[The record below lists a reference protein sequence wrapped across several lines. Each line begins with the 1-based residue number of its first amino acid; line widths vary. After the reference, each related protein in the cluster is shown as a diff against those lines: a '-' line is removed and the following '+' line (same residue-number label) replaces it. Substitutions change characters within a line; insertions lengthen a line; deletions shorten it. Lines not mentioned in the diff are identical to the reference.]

1 MNTKQLRGAERRT
14 EPRVSTAGEAVRLRQ
29 SSVLAGP
36 FTGRLMDMAAHGFR
50 ARHNCLTLRS
60 GQLVD
65 FEFRGRKGLASTIW
79 TRIVDG
85 VAETGFR
92 ILNDA
97 DA

>member
-1 MNTKQLRGAERRT
+1 MSSKQLRGAERRA
-14 EPRVSTAGEAVRLRQ
+14 EPRVFTAGQEVRLRQ

-36 FTGRLMDMAAHGFR
+36 FSGRLMDMAAHGFR

-65 FEFRGRKGLASTIW
+65 FEFHGRKGLANTIW

-85 VAETGFR
+85 EAETGFR
-92 ILNDA
+92 IVSDGDA
-97 DA
+97 